1 MFRGAPGGEA
11 LTHPV
16 PTAVCGGASRPADP
30 APHRPG
36 RHGWLCGAHDHRTGA
51 AGELLY
57 SGGEGGAGGDGMG
70 EGERRGKGELMW
82 ASQGAHLSPRLAG
95 GIQTPGGAALPLV
108 LPHPQPQA
116 WARPSAS
123 LGCLFPPL
131 SEPAPP
137 CRVLSHHHTSSP
149 ASSLAPGA
157 ALQSLPLQPQFFL

>member
-1 MFRGAPGGEA
+1 MDFFFQELGFAGVQLWARGVKTAFRGDISSW
-11 LTHPV
+11 
-16 PTAVCGGASRPADP
+16 SRPEATEQEPGFHLQCWGRP
-30 APHRPG
+30 A
-36 RHGWLCGAHDHRTGA
+36 
-51 AGELLY
+51 
-57 SGGEGGAGGDGMG
+57 G

-123 LGCLFPPL
+123 LGCLFPLL

-157 ALQSLPLQPQFFL
+157 ALQSLPPQPQFFL